1 MIDSLLTLD
10 QRLLL
15 LVNGCHAPWADT
27 FFWYVSEKWIWIPLY
42 LLLAALLWQR
52 FGWRQMLVML
62 VGFAL
67 AVGLSDYLT
76 SGILKPFIAR
86 WRPTRDPQIC
96 HWIHIVNDYRGGKYG
111 FPSSHASD
119 TMACALLFSLLWRN
133 WKATLPMMLWVA
145 LNCYSRMYLGVHYP
159 LDILAGLLIGSLMA
173 WLSYRCLAAAFARTG
188 DDDGGA
194 TSPPGRS

>member
-1 MIDSLLTLD
+1 MDRLLILD

-27 FFWYVSEKWIWIPLY
+27 LFWYVSEKWVWIPLY

-52 FGWRQMLVML
+52 FGWKKMLLML
-62 VGFAL
+62 LGFAL
-67 AVGLSDYLT
+67 AVGLSDYIT
-76 SGILKPFIAR
+76 SGVLKPLIAR

-96 HWIHIVNDYRGGKYG
+96 RWVHIVNGYRGGKYG

-159 LDILAGLLIGSLMA
+159 FDIMAGLLIGSLMA
-173 WLSYRCLAAAFARTG
+173 WTAYRCLAAAFARTRA
-188 DDDGGA
+188 GGGGEA
-194 TSPPGRS
+194 NPPERS